1 MQNLANRPP
10 PLSTQVILRGDGTHL
25 GCPVT
30 WSLRLGAGGAFREDV
45 SGADM
50 SFSWGHDGRARSPA
64 WEADGRGAA
73 KHLALDDHESL
84 LLAAWV
90 RTGWWAAPGAAGVE
104 RVAVATTHDAPPSI
118 ELRVRGGRLAAVLD
132 LDPSTW
138 LPTRMTQPLC
148 GGLEEWTY
156 GGWGAWPGARG
167 ASFPTHTRH
176 AASAGGGNVFRVR
189 TATSVADDDDACNVA
204 PPSRRRAA
212 GGGGVAVAAAA
223 AAAAAAP
230 APTPV
235 GAPPLPTHTAA
246 AMPAPPSVPTRR
258 TRKSPYSRP
267 RTSLRAPDASFDVG
281 AAPTIRAWWSSS
293 GHLLVHPTL
302 DGAPSPGLFI
312 LDTGASGLVIDP
324 AAADAAGWPSFGEL
338 HVSGVAG
345 AVAARFRRGAS
356 LSLGPLTLTDPV
368 YMEMPLSGLVT
379 GLPDGAPGP
388 VVGIAGHDVF
398 RAAVVTLPPPPP
410 ARAGGNRRRG
420 TDGAA
425 VSVRLDDPITYTP
438 PASGV
443 AWERVVMVANLPH
456 VAARVPLPS
465 STSASAP
472 ALLMLDTGAGGVD
485 VMFHARAA
493 VELGLTPPAP
503 TARALRGV
511 GAGSGAGAPG
521 ASVAAAHATLP
532 WLELGGATFGGP
544 VAALV
549 AARGGL
555 DLSLYSAGIACSGL
569 LARTGGAIIDVPRR
583 RVAFLPAPGRVAPA
597 SPRDARAPRRG
608 VPRGRDPLV

>member
-1 MQNLANRPP
+1 
-10 PLSTQVILRGDGTHL
+10 
-25 GCPVT
+25 
-30 WSLRLGAGGAFREDV
+30 
-45 SGADM
+45 M
-50 SFSWGHDGRARSPA
+50 SFSWGHDGRTRSPA

-104 RVAVATTHDAPPSI
+104 RAAVPTPLGGPPSV
-118 ELRVRGGRLAAVLD
+118 ELRLRGGRLAAVLD
-132 LDPSTW
+132 LDPTTW

-156 GGWGAWPGARG
+156 GGWGPWPGARG
-167 ASFPTHTRH
+167 ASFPTHTCH
-176 AASAGGGNVFRVR
+176 AASAGGGNAFRVR
-189 TATSVADDDDACNVA
+189 TATSVAEDDAGATVA
-204 PPSRRRAA
+204 PRHSRRRAA

-223 AAAAAAP
+223 AAAAP

-235 GAPPLPTHTAA
+235 GAPPLPAHTAA
-246 AMPAPPSVPTRR
+246 THPSPPTPTTRR
-258 TRKSPYSRP
+258 TVTSPYSRP
-267 RTSLRAPDASFDVG
+267 RTSLRPPDAEFDVG
-281 AAPTIRAWWSSS
+281 AASTIRAWWSAS

-324 AAADAAGWPSFGEL
+324 AAADAAGWPAFGEL

-368 YMEMPLSGLVT
+368 YMEMPLSELVS

-410 ARAGGNRRRG
+410 PARTTSGRRRG
-420 TDGAA
+420 GGGAD
-425 VSVRLDDPITYTP
+425 VSVRLDDPITYAP
-438 PASGV
+438 PAGGV
-443 AWERVVMVANLPH
+443 MWERVVMVANLPH
-456 VAARVPLPS
+456 VAARVPIPS
-465 STSASAP
+465 STASAP

-493 VELGLTPPAP
+493 VELGLAPPAP

-511 GAGSGAGAPG
+511 GAGGGAGAPG
-521 ASVAAAHATLP
+521 ASVAASHATLP
-532 WLELGGATFGGP
+532 WLELGGTTFGGP

-569 LARTGGAIIDVPRR
+569 LARTRGAIIDVPRR
-583 RVAFLPAPGRVAPA
+583 RVAFLPAPGRVTPA

-608 VPRGRDPLV
+608 VPRGRDALV